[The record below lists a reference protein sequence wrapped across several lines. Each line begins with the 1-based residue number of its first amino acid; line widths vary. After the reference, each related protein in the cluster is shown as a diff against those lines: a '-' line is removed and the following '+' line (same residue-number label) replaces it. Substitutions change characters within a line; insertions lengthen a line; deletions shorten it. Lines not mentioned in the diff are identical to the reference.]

1 MSAVM
6 KNHRKFNS
14 FHFCKYA
21 NVFLVITPIDQ
32 SEIYGKRRAPDTGYP
47 RAASRAITAS
57 KKFRQT
63 TECPPPQR
71 DHSRHKGGRGHY
83 SLKDN
88 GSRQALEKSA
98 ESKEK
103 ETGFDEGEETG
114 PDRSSQQQRH
124 YRRGR
129 PERRI
134 IEESANDPYCE

>member
-63 TECPPPQR
+63 TECPPPAKRPQPSQGWSGALFPKGQWLPTGTGEVSRIERKR
-71 DHSRHKGGRGHY
+71 DR
-83 SLKDN
+83 L
-88 GSRQALEKSA
+88 
-98 ESKEK
+98 
-103 ETGFDEGEETG
+103 
-114 PDRSSQQQRH
+114 
-124 YRRGR
+124 
-129 PERRI
+129 
-134 IEESANDPYCE
+134 